1 MTPTV
6 AQNPDNI
13 NNYLDDVLAI
23 IGNPVHQAMRERMTS
38 KWVYSIL
45 RRHPRNRP
53 DLGMAKAVLHTV
65 LDPANPFD
73 SRVRR
78 APRCWFVFFILVGG
92 TLLGC
97 LVYFNDLI

>member
-53 DLGMAKAVLHTV
+53 DLGLEVPGGHGPKIV
-65 LDPANPFD
+65 
-73 SRVRR
+73 
-78 APRCWFVFFILVGG
+78 APVHG
-92 TLLGC
+92 
-97 LVYFNDLI
+97 DD